1 MFWLMVV
8 MLLSVIS
15 VLFWVFS
22 KISASDESFL
32 EKFDFRESDPDII
45 GEWLKIKVLVGLAV
59 VILAVFLSI
68 FCYLK
73 GWYLDFIPVIVIF
86 GVVGL
91 FILADAANDYFQL
104 GDLIWITPV
113 LRKAVV
119 SFLCILFLVGFIV

>member
-22 KISASDESFL
+22 KISAGDKSFL
-32 EKFDFRESDPDII
+32 EKFDFRESDPEVIKK
-45 GEWLKIKVLVGLAV
+45 WLKIKVLVGLFV
-59 VILAVFLSI
+59 VVLAVFLSA

-73 GWYLDFIPVIVIF
+73 GWSLDFIPVIVIF
-86 GVVGL
+86 GIVGL
-91 FILADAANDYFQL
+91 FVLADAVSDCLQL
-104 GDLIWITPV
+104 GDLTWITPV

-119 SFLCILFLVGFIV
+119 SFLCMLFLIGFIV

>member
-1 MFWLMVV
+1 MVV

-22 KISASDESFL
+22 KISAGDQSFL
-32 EKFDFRESDPDII
+32 EKFDFRESDPEII
-45 GEWLKIKVLVGLAV
+45 RKWMKIKVLVGFPV
-59 VILAVFLSI
+59 VMLAVFLSI

-73 GWYLDFIPVIVIF
+73 GWCLDFIPVIVIF

-104 GDLIWITPV
+104 GDLKELAPV
-113 LRKAVV
+113 LSKITLFFLAV
-119 SFLCILFLVGFIV
+119 LFLVSFIF